1 MRRPG
6 IVLGL
11 GCLLLLPAA
20 AAPGQEG
27 RGGSRPP
34 EVWPRHA
41 APDDDV
47 AREGRGVLPFTRE
60 QIEKLARLLEQTREA
75 TARGAGRTV
84 AGRLRRLH
92 IDADAIP
99 EIALRRGFATVVG
112 FTDLTGAPW
121 PIEEVLLDARFLPGE
136 DAAPAGHLLYL
147 APREPFLAGN
157 LTVKLAGLPDPVVA
171 MLRGGAETADFRVD
185 LRLAIA
191 GPNVDPAALAKPEAL
206 RAGDS
211 DLAGVLTGT
220 PPEGAARLRVVG
232 GTPGDRAWRDGDD
245 ILLITR
251 AHVLSPGPWAAERGA
266 AGRWAYRLPATPL
279 ALVSEGGRERRL
291 GFEEAGIEGLT
302 LGRSGP
308 GARE

>member
-1 MRRPG
+1 MRPG
-6 IVLGL
+6 IALGL
-11 GCLLLLPAA
+11 ACLLLLPAGL
-20 AAPGQEG
+20 APAQDA
-27 RGGSRPP
+27 RDGSRNP
-34 EVWPRHA
+34 EVWPDHA
-41 APDDDV
+41 APDEDV

-60 QIEKLARLLEQTREA
+60 QIEKLARLLEQTRQA
-75 TARGAGRTV
+75 TARGAGRPV

-99 EIALRRGFATVVG
+99 EIAIRRGFTTVVG

-206 RAGDS
+206 RAGDAE
-211 DLAGVLTGT
+211 LAGILTGT

-251 AHVLSPGPWAAERGA
+251 AHVISPGPWAAERGA

-302 LGRSGP
+302 LGRSEAGT
-308 GARE
+308 GE